1 MYEIMDNIE
10 KIREFINERI
20 KTNKELFTDEE
31 IKFIKD
37 NEEYV
42 YKIYLLGF
50 IDAKDCYDT
59 SE

>member
-1 MYEIMDNIE
+1 MDNIE

-31 IKFIKD
+31 IKFIRD